1 MRGEDDAVTALQ
13 FGVNLGAVDSWQDL
27 QRVVRRVDELGYDV
41 VATADH
47 LRGPS
52 PFATLAAIS
61 GVSPRLRLRTYVLN
75 SGFWNAALLAREVAT
90 VDLLSAD
97 RLVRSQRPR
106 RMHR

>member
-41 VATADH
+41 VAAADH
-47 LRGPS
+47 LGGPS

-75 SGFWNAALLAREVAT
+75 SGFGMPHSSRARSRLLTSCRQT
-90 VDLLSAD
+90 G
-97 RLVRSQRPR
+97 
-106 RMHR
+106 